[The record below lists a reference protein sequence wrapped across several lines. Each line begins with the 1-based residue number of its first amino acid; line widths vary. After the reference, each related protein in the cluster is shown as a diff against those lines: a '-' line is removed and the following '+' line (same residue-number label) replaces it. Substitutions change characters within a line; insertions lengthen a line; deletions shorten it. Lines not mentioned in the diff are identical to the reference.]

1 MQIFVSGSA
10 RKEFAP
16 DQVVASATFSYH
28 AGTYQEALDGGVRK
42 VKDFINTIID
52 NTDFEANDF
61 KTRTY
66 SIREHFITNRIEAKS
81 VDDLDKKLEKR
92 VSDGFYFSQNISI
105 VFDYDRERLAK
116 LMAMSSR
123 MPSAPM
129 LYFHFELKDAEAK
142 RRELISIAYADAL
155 SKAEALA
162 TAANKNL
169 RDCVRVD
176 IDGDAPSDAGLM
188 MRGAAKFRQDG
199 DFKETLQNI
208 DETFKPENIELTKSI
223 SCVWETSN

>member
-1 MQIFVSGSA
+1 M
-10 RKEFAP
+10 
-16 DQVVASATFSYH
+16 
-28 AGTYQEALDGGVRK
+28 
-42 VKDFINTIID
+42 
-52 NTDFEANDF
+52 
-61 KTRTY
+61 
-66 SIREHFITNRIEAKS
+66 
-81 VDDLDKKLEKR
+81 DKKLEKR

-176 IDGDAPSDAGLM
+176 IDGDTPSDAGLM

-223 SCVWETSN
+223 GCVWETSN

>member
-52 NTDFEANDF
+52 NTNFEANDF

-81 VDDLDKKLEKR
+81 VEDLDKKLEKR

-116 LMAMSSR
+116 LMTVSSR
-123 MPSAPM
+123 TPSAPM
-129 LYFHFELKDAEAK
+129 LYFRFELKDVEAK
-142 RRELISIAYADAL
+142 RKELISIAYADAL

-162 TAANKNL
+162 VAANKNL

-176 IDGDAPSDAGLM
+176 IDGSAPRETGLM
-188 MRGAAKFRQDG
+188 MRGAAKFSQDG

-223 SCVWETSN
+223 GCVWETSN

>member
-10 RKEFAP
+10 RKEFTP

-52 NTDFEANDF
+52 NTDLEVNDF

-81 VDDLDKKLEKR
+81 VEDLDKKLEKR

-116 LMAMSSR
+116 LMTVSSR
-123 MPSAPM
+123 TPSAPM
-129 LYFHFELKDAEAK
+129 LYFRFELKDVEAK
-142 RRELISIAYADAL
+142 RKELISIAYADAL

-162 TAANKNL
+162 VAANKNL

-176 IDGDAPSDAGLM
+176 IDGNAPRETGLM
-188 MRGAAKFRQDG
+188 MRGAAKFSQDG

>member
-1 MQIFVSGSA
+1 
-10 RKEFAP
+10 
-16 DQVVASATFSYH
+16 
-28 AGTYQEALDGGVRK
+28 
-42 VKDFINTIID
+42 
-52 NTDFEANDF
+52 
-61 KTRTY
+61 
-66 SIREHFITNRIEAKS
+66 
-81 VDDLDKKLEKR
+81 
-92 VSDGFYFSQNISI
+92 
-105 VFDYDRERLAK
+105 
-116 LMAMSSR
+116 MSSR

-129 LYFHFELKDAEAK
+129 LYFHFELKDTEAK

-176 IDGDAPSDAGLM
+176 IDGDTPSDAGLM

-199 DFKETLQNI
+199 DFRETLQNI

>member
-16 DQVVASATFSYH
+16 DQVIASATFSYH

-42 VKDFINTIID
+42 VRDFINTIID
-52 NTDFEANDF
+52 NTDLEANDF
-61 KTRTY
+61 RTRTY

-81 VDDLDKKLEKR
+81 VEDLDKKLEKR
-92 VSDGFYFSQNISI
+92 VSDGFYFSQNVSV

-116 LMAMSSR
+116 LMTVSSR
-123 MPSAPM
+123 TPSAPM
-129 LYFHFELKDAEAK
+129 LYLRFELKDVEAK
-142 RRELISIAYADAL
+142 RKELISIAYADAL

-162 TAANKNL
+162 VAANKNL

-176 IDGDAPSDAGLM
+176 IDGSAPRETGLM
-188 MRGAAKFRQDG
+188 MRGAAKFSQDG

>member
-42 VKDFINTIID
+42 VKDFINTIVE
-52 NTDFEANDF
+52 NTDFTANDF

-66 SIREHFITNRIEAKS
+66 SIHERFITNRIEAKS
-81 VDDLDKKLEKR
+81 VEDLDKKLEKR
-92 VSDGFYFSQNISI
+92 VSDGFYFSQNVSI

-116 LMAMSSR
+116 LMTVSSR
-123 MPSAPM
+123 TPSAPM
-129 LYFHFELKDAEAK
+129 LYFRFELKDVEAK
-142 RRELISIAYADAL
+142 RKELISVAYADAL

-162 TAANKNL
+162 VAANKNL

-176 IDGDAPSDAGLM
+176 IDGGAPRETGLM
-188 MRGAAKFRQDG
+188 MRGAAKFSQDG

-208 DETFKPENIELTKSI
+208 DETFKPENIELAKSI

>member
-16 DQVVASATFSYH
+16 DQVIASATFSYH

-52 NTDFEANDF
+52 NTDLEANDF
-61 KTRTY
+61 RTRTY

-81 VDDLDKKLEKR
+81 VEDLDKKLEKR
-92 VSDGFYFSQNISI
+92 VSDGFYFSQNVSV

-116 LMAMSSR
+116 LMTVSSR
-123 MPSAPM
+123 TPSAPR
-129 LYFHFELKDAEAK
+129 LYLRFELKDVEAK
-142 RRELISIAYADAL
+142 RKELISIAYADAL

-162 TAANKNL
+162 VAANKNL

-176 IDGDAPSDAGLM
+176 IDGSAPRETGLM
-188 MRGAAKFRQDG
+188 MRGAAKFSQDG